1 MALQTIGIGTSA
13 NDGTGDPLRTAFT
26 KINANFAELY
36 GDDTDATNFV
46 FEDKTPQLGG
56 NLDINGFN
64 ITSARSNE
72 AIRII
77 PNGTGTVELEKN
89 TAVTGTLT
97 VSTSLALASGA
108 TVTGI
113 LDEDAMGT
121 NSATQLATQQSI
133 KAYVDS
139 TVTAQDLD
147 FQGDSGGAL
156 NIDLDSE
163 TLDIAGGTGI
173 DTVGASN
180 TLTVNIDATVATLTG
195 SQTLTNKVLT
205 SPTVSAPTI
214 TGTATI
220 DNLTFNDN
228 IIGSASNADISI
240 TPGGTG
246 DVVMGAI
253 RLHGTTFS
261 SGDSSLIQFAE
272 NVNVTGTTT
281 VGGTLNTA
289 DIATTGQHTITG
301 QADIDYVRIKD
312 NKITTNAS
320 NANLELAANGSGTID
335 IKNAMTTLGQTVTG
349 VLTVDGSTAIDN
361 LTINGNTITATNS
374 NGGIVLQPNGT
385 GVVTINGDSVTMT
398 GRLDVLSLTVNS
410 DLWMAAGSKI
420 TPFNTN
426 QDVVIEA
433 SGTGSVVL
441 DQVSITDN
449 TITTHV
455 SNANLVLDTDGTGVV
470 AVTPQLTLSGS
481 FKQAIHTFTATDAI
495 TETEH
500 AGRTCLLGEVGGNAL
515 VTLTLPDAT
524 GSGATYKFIVSVA
537 NTSNYVIVAPDAS
550 NTIGGIMLYLDED
563 GTAVTAFPTVAATDT
578 ITLNGGT
585 TGGIIGDYLELVDIA
600 TDKWHVRGTMRVSA
614 GANPATPFS
623 ATV

>member
-1 MALQTIGIGTSA
+1 MAKQTINIGTTA
-13 NDGTGDPLRTAFT
+13 NDGTGDPLRSAFT
-26 KINANFAELY
+26 KVNANFTELY
-36 GDDTDATNFV
+36 GDTAEANDILDDTS
-46 FEDKTPQLGG
+46 PQLGG

-72 AIRII
+72 AIRVI
-77 PNGTGTVELEKN
+77 PNGTGTIELEKN

-113 LDEDAMGT
+113 LDEDGMGT

-133 KAYVDS
+133 KAYVDAQ
-139 TVTAQDLD
+139 VTASDLD

-156 NIDLDSE
+156 AIDLDSE
-163 TLDIAGGTGI
+163 TLTIAGGTGL
-173 DTVGASN
+173 DTVGATN
-180 TLTVNIDATVATLTG
+180 TLTINIDATVATLVG

-228 IIGSASNADISI
+228 TIGSASNADINI
-240 TPGGTG
+240 APGGTG
-246 DVVMGAI
+246 DVVMGAL
-253 RLHGTTFS
+253 RLHGTSFS

-272 NVNVTGTTT
+272 NVNITGTTT

-320 NANLELAANGSGTID
+320 NADLVLQALGTGVID
-335 IKNAMTTLGQTVTG
+335 VQDTMTTLGQTVTG
-349 VLTVDGSTAIDN
+349 VLTVDGSAAIDN
-361 LTINGNTITATNS
+361 LNINGNTITATSS

-385 GVVTINGDSVTMT
+385 GTVMINGDSASVT

-410 DLWMAAGSKI
+410 DLFMAAGSRI
-420 TPFNTN
+420 LPFNTN
-426 QDVVIEA
+426 QDVVIQA
-433 SGTGSVVL
+433 NGTGSVVL

-455 SNANLVLDTDGTGVV
+455 SNADLKLDTDGTGYLDI
-470 AVTPQLTLSGS
+470 LTDTQTTVGS
-481 FKQAIHTFTATDAI
+481 
-495 TETEH
+495 
-500 AGRTCLLGEVGGNAL
+500 AGGASAL
-515 VTLTLPDAT
+515 PGVPT
-524 GSGATYKFIVSVA
+524 GYIKIK
-537 NTSNYVIVAPDAS
+537 
-550 NTIGGIMLYLDED
+550 IGG
-563 GTAVTAFPTVAATDT
+563 
-578 ITLNGGT
+578 TL
-585 TGGIIGDYLELVDIA
+585 
-600 TDKWHVRGTMRVSA
+600 RVI
-614 GANPATPFS
+614 PFWDQ
-623 ATV
+623 A

>member
-1 MALQTIGIGTSA
+1 MAKQTINIGTTA
-13 NDGTGDPLRTAFT
+13 NDGTGDPLRSAFT
-26 KINANFAELY
+26 KVNANFTELY
-36 GDDTDATNFV
+36 GDTAEANDILDDTS
-46 FEDKTPQLGG
+46 PQLGG

-72 AIRII
+72 AIRVI
-77 PNGTGTVELEKN
+77 PNGTGTIELEKN

-253 RLHGTTFS
+253 RLHETTFS

-301 QADIDYVRIKD
+301 QADIDYIRIKD

-320 NANLELAANGSGTID
+320 NANLEIAASSSGTID
-335 IKNAMTTLGQTVTG
+335 IQNAMTTLGQTITG
-349 VLTVDGSTAIDN
+349 NA
-361 LTINGNTITATNS
+361 TISGTGTFGNIEIGNNYILANNS
-374 NGGIVLQPNGT
+374 NGGIAINPNQSGIITLGGQYVAIPSMLLAGDVFVTSEFQLGVGASLVQTITNEDLVLSTNGT
-385 GVVTINGDSVTMT
+385 GTIRFNNAQTQTTVGAVGASSKLPQDSANEVRPL
-398 GRLDVLSLTVNS
+398 GYFKLSL
-410 DLWMAAGSKI
+410 
-420 TPFNTN
+420 
-426 QDVVIEA
+426 
-433 SGTGSVVL
+433 
-441 DQVSITDN
+441 
-449 TITTHV
+449 
-455 SNANLVLDTDGTGVV
+455 DGTTV
-470 AVTPQLTLSGS
+470 AVPY
-481 FKQAIHTFTATDAI
+481 F
-495 TETEH
+495 
-500 AGRTCLLGEVGGNAL
+500 NA
-515 VTLTLPDAT
+515 
-524 GSGATYKFIVSVA
+524 S
-537 NTSNYVIVAPDAS
+537 
-550 NTIGGIMLYLDED
+550 
-563 GTAVTAFPTVAATDT
+563 
-578 ITLNGGT
+578 
-585 TGGIIGDYLELVDIA
+585 
-600 TDKWHVRGTMRVSA
+600 
-614 GANPATPFS
+614 
-623 ATV
+623 